1 MSMSASPNPIRSD
14 RTNMKGAFS
23 TAAVA
28 VSILLAGFMNPPD
41 HRAEIVTFRP
51 DRTHSNLGFKVRHLG
66 ISNVRGSFIDYDA
79 VVRFDPEDLS
89 TLAVDAT
96 IEVASI
102 STENERRDNHLRSDD
117 FFNAEQ
123 YPTMRFVSKG
133 IRSIAGS
140 EFELVGDLTIRDVTK
155 EVVLEGEFF
164 GIGATRNG
172 RKAGFE
178 AGTTVNRFD
187 YNLRWDSLTEVG
199 GLVVGE
205 DVEIIIEMELN
216 EESQG

>member
-1 MSMSASPNPIRSD
+1 
-14 RTNMKGAFS
+14 MKSFYS
-23 TAAVA
+23 ITAVA
-28 VSILLAGFMNPPD
+28 GLILLAGFAYPV
-41 HRAEIVTFRP
+41 HRPAEIVTFTP
-51 DRTHSNLGFKVRHLG
+51 DRTHSSVGFKVRHLG
-66 ISNVRGSFIDYDA
+66 ISNVRGRFMDYDA

-117 FFNAEQ
+117 FFNADQ
-123 YPTMRFVSKG
+123 YPTMQFVSKG
-133 IRSIAGS
+133 VRSIDGP
-140 EFELVGDLTIRDVTK
+140 EFELVGDLTIRDVTM

-164 GIGATRNG
+164 GIGAARNG

-178 AGTTVNRFD
+178 AGTTINRFD
-187 YNLRWDSLTEVG
+187 YNLRWDSLTEAG

-205 DVEIIIEMELN
+205 DVEIVIEMELN
-216 EESQG
+216 EQTQG